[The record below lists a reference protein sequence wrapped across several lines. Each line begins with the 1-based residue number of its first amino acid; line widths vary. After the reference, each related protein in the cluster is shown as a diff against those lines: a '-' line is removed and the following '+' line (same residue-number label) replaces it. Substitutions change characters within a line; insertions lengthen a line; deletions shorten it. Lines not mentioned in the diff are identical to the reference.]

1 MGAASL
7 ESCVSELRASPEPLP
22 PHPRRPRRHARVPR
36 LPRRVR
42 EGRDSL
48 HHRALDIRVVSGENR

>member
-1 MGAASL
+1 MEAASL
-7 ESCVSELRASPEPLP
+7 ESCVSELRGPEPLP
-22 PHPRRPRRHARVPR
+22 PLPRRPRRHARVPC

-48 HHRALDIRVVSGENR
+48 HHRPLDIRVVAGENR